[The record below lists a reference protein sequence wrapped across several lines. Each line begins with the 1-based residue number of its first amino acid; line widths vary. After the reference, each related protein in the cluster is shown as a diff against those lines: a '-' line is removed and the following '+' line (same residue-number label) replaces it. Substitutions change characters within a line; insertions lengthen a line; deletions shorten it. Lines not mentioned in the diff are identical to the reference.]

1 MTDGNKDEDEKIDDD
16 DDEKES
22 SSSKP
27 EKLKDTSHL
36 HLGNSYAEK
45 AIKGDN
51 FPNDSSTCIHCP
63 KCKNTFGSQIEF
75 DLHIR
80 KCNS

>member
-1 MTDGNKDEDEKIDDD
+1 MTDDNKDEDEKKDDD

-36 HLGNSYAEK
+36 HLGNHYAEK
-45 AIKGDN
+45 
-51 FPNDSSTCIHCP
+51 PNIESKKSNMCIHCL
-63 KCKNTFGSQIEF
+63 KCKNTFGSQMEF

-80 KCNS
+80 QCNK